1 MQFLAKFLK
10 TNMAKIQNRVTDI
23 SLLEKKIGI
32 TFTDQDLF
40 THALVHRSY
49 LNEHKDFRFTSNEK
63 LEFLGDS
70 VLSLVTSVYLYTKYT
85 EYQEGDYTDMK
96 AAIVNTTS
104 LYEAAKGIHLGEYVY
119 LSKGEQDNN
128 GRDNTSILADAFE
141 ALIGV
146 IYLQFGF
153 DTAAEFIRKFLFD
166 GNLDRIVEEKLYLP
180 AKNIL
185 QEHYQEKFK
194 KLPVYEIL
202 HEDGPEHDKTYEIGV
217 YDGKNL
223 LARGEGKSKKQA
235 EESAARKALQELGI

>member
-1 MQFLAKFLK
+1 M
-10 TNMAKIQNRVTDI
+10 NMRKQLNQVTD
-23 SLLEKKIGI
+23 LTVLEKTIGI

-40 THALVHRSY
+40 THALVHRSF

-70 VLSLVTSVYLYTKYT
+70 VLSLVTSVYLYTTYT
-85 EYQEGDYTDMK
+85 DYQEGDYTDMK
-96 AAIVNTTS
+96 ASIVNTTS
-104 LYEAAKGIHLGEYVY
+104 LYEAAKRIKLGDFIY

-128 GRDNTSILADAFE
+128 GRDNVSILADAFE

-153 DTAAEFIRKFLFD
+153 DTSYEFIKKFLFE
-166 GNLDRIVEEKLYLP
+166 GNLDRIVQGKLYLP
-180 AKNIL
+180 AKNTL
-185 QEHYQEKFK
+185 QEYYQEKFK
-194 KLPVYEIL
+194 KLPMYEVIN
-202 HEDGPEHDKTYEIGV
+202 EDGPEHDKIYEIGV

-223 LARGEGKSKKQA
+223 LARGQGKSKKQA

>member
-1 MQFLAKFLK
+1 MV
-10 TNMAKIQNRVTDI
+10 NSQNQVIDH
-23 SLLEKKIGI
+23 SVLEERIGI
-32 TFTDQDLF
+32 TFTDKDLLI
-40 THALVHRSY
+40 HAFVHRSY

-70 VLSLVTSVYLYTKYT
+70 VLSLVTSVHLYTTYPD
-85 EYQEGDYTDMK
+85 YQEGDYTDMK

-104 LYEAAKGIHLGEYVY
+104 LYEAAKRIRLGDYIY

-128 GRDNTSILADAFE
+128 GRDSVSILADAFE

-153 DTAAEFIRKFLFD
+153 EKSAEFIKKFLFD
-166 GNLDRIVEEKLYLP
+166 GTLDRIVEGKLYLP

-194 KLPVYEIL
+194 RLPLYEVI
-202 HEDGPEHDKTYEIGV
+202 HEDGPEHDKIYEVGV
-217 YDGKNL
+217 YDEKNL
-223 LARGEGKSKKQA
+223 IARGQGKSKKQA